1 MSNGGGGKVSIPS
14 NMKKTIQNIKEITGS
29 HDDEEIYTMLKE
41 CNMDPNETTHKLL
54 FQDTFHEVRRK
65 RDRKK
70 ENVNKESSESRWKPG
85 MQGRGT
91 RGGRGNYSSRYT
103 SHDAGGTRTSASV
116 KENGPSRIL
125 EKSVGISTPPAS
137 KDMKHKVTSVASS
150 ATVTTD
156 GSSGIAFESA
166 GVTQAGSRFT
176 GGENNQSVTSAD
188 IAKVE
193 GQQPPILLAETQ
205 KITTNGFVTVEAPS
219 LVLQSSSNI
228 PTSGTS
234 VSSTGAYFS
243 ASDPVL
249 VSSQDSRLL
258 SAVGTIKREIIPE
271 QTFTAPVESKS
282 ITAFSNVDSSLEE
295 KTGSTPQMINKNEL
309 CESLQATAASHIVPS
324 SNYSSR
330 TAQVIGPQ
338 KGVPAKEWKPKPTN
352 FNLGQVS
359 GTVVSADPPAVP
371 VETTKPRP
379 ATVHDSKETY
389 SILGKQLEQSRIS
402 GSQHVIIPNHIHVPE
417 ADKLGFCFGSFD
429 ANFKVVT
436 HNSTASEKNKSPI
449 PETSEKTEERAKEQ
463 ISSQSAMETVEEE
476 EDSKHSA
483 SSHVPNN
490 LTTDSDVSSTVVV
503 PESSESK
510 QLTDLPSGGNQYS
523 VVNTSPTY
531 SFGILPTMVAS
542 QAAPIESTD
551 SQARDASRLP
561 GFVVQQPYDPNSY
574 YAQFYRTGT
583 DSDTRV
589 SPFQS
594 PGFTAKYTGNV
605 AMLSPQASQSA
616 QEIGNSLILST
627 AGPTTLVTQA
637 AGVMQSSIAVTQQ
650 PLPVFRQPAGVHLP
664 HYPTNYIP
672 YGHYYSPFYVPPPG
686 IHQFLSNG
694 AFPPQPQ
701 PGSLYPAPP
710 VATTKYPLS
719 QYKSGNNTGN
729 STQMGVP
736 GSYVPYGS
744 SPSGFNTTSSATT
757 GNSASNDDLGSSH
770 FKETNVYITGQ
781 QSEGS
786 GVWFAPGREISGMQA
801 SSFYNLPQAQMG
813 YTAAQAGRGS
823 FASIYHPAQPVTA
836 AAVHP
841 LLQPPQTM
849 AGAVDMAGP
858 TASVYQPS
866 QPATVNWPNN
876 Y

>member
-1 MSNGGGGKVSIPS
+1 MSYGGGRVSIPS

-29 HDDEEIYTMLKE
+29 HDDDEIYTMLKE

-54 FQDTFHEVRRK
+54 FQDTFHEVKRK
-65 RDRKK
+65 RERKK
-70 ENVNKESSESRWKPG
+70 ENANKESSDSRWKPS
-85 MQGRGT
+85 MQGRGS
-91 RGGRGNYSSRYT
+91 RGGRGNYSSRYS
-103 SHDAGGTRTSASV
+103 SHDAGGTRSSAPV
-116 KENGPSRIL
+116 KENGPSRVP
-125 EKSVGISTPPAS
+125 EGSVGMSTTPTS
-137 KDMKHKVTSVASS
+137 KGLKHKITSVVSS
-150 ATVTTD
+150 GAVTID
-156 GSSGIAFESA
+156 GSSGISSVSVGA
-166 GVTQAGSRFT
+166 T
-176 GGENNQSVTSAD
+176 GGGNNLTITAAD
-188 IAKVE
+188 IEKVE
-193 GQQPPILLAETQ
+193 GQLALNLLAETD
-205 KITTNGFVTVEAPS
+205 KTTTNVFVPAVAPA
-219 LVLQSSSNI
+219 LIVQTSSNI
-228 PTSGTS
+228 P
-234 VSSTGAYFS
+234 SSEISPSSPVAYFS

-258 SAVGTIKREIIPE
+258 GAVGTIKREITPE
-271 QTFTAPVESKS
+271 KSSLVPVESKS
-282 ITAFSNVDSSLEE
+282 IAAFSDVESCLEGKTVVKSQVIHKNHLSDSV
-295 KTGSTPQMINKNEL
+295 
-309 CESLQATAASHIVPS
+309 QAGVPS
-324 SNYSSR
+324 SNYVSR

-338 KGVPAKEWKPKPTN
+338 KGLPIKEWKPKPTN
-352 FNLGQVS
+352 INLALVS
-359 GTVVSADPPAVP
+359 GTVASADVP
-371 VETTKPRP
+371 VESTKPRI
-379 ATVHDSKETY
+379 AAGVLDSKETY
-389 SILGKQLEQSRIS
+389 SNLEKQLEQSHIS
-402 GSQHVIIPNHIHVPE
+402 ESQHVIIPNHIHVPE

-429 ANFKVVT
+429 ANFGRVT
-436 HNSTASEKNKSPI
+436 HSSNASAKEKNTLL
-449 PETSEKTEERAKEQ
+449 ETSEKIEEISKEQ
-463 ISSQSAMETVEEE
+463 LSQNAMETVEEE
-476 EDSKHSA
+476 DDSKHSA
-483 SSHVPNN
+483 SSNVPNS
-490 LTTDSDVSSTVVV
+490 LTTDSDASSTVVV

-523 VVNTSPTY
+523 MVNNSPTY
-531 SFGILPTMVAS
+531 SFGILPTMVGS
-542 QAAPIESTD
+542 QVTPIQSTE

-561 GFVVQQPYDPNSY
+561 GFVVQQPFDPNSY
-574 YAQFYRTGT
+574 YAQFYQTGT
-583 DSDTRV
+583 GSDTHV

-594 PGFTAKYTGNV
+594 PGFTTKYTGNV
-605 AMLSPQASQSA
+605 AMLSPHGSQSS

-627 AGPTTLVTQA
+627 AGPTPLVTQA

-672 YGHYYSPFYVPPPG
+672 YGHYYSPFYVPPPA

-701 PGSLYPAPP
+701 PGSFYPAPP

-744 SPSGFNTTSSATT
+744 SPSGLNTTSSTT
-757 GNSASNDDLGSSH
+757 GNSASNEGGASH
-770 FKETNVYITGQ
+770 FKENNVYITGQ

-786 GVWFAPGREISGMQA
+786 GVWFAPGREISGLPA

-823 FASIYHPAQPVTA
+823 FTSIYHPAQPVTA
-836 AAVHP
+836 ASVHS

-866 QPATVNWPNN
+866 QPATLNWPNN